1 MSFILDALKRAERER
16 RLERAPDLGA
26 IYEESDMPQSNLWP
40 WLSAGVAFL
49 VGAVVVALLL
59 WPQTPPLEISKNS
72 NLVTETAS
80 RTPTQGKPLPVRPK
94 TGRPSKKDIPSREV
108 EVSRPTLSSAA
119 KIETAL
125 PAKTASQPT
134 SPQTSGKE
142 IAAPIKVASKEP
154 ENALS
159 TKETSVPARAKQ
171 PLNTSSKPVV
181 SKKTVPDSR
190 TSESKTLEA
199 PDAPPSP
206 AVVNKD
212 TAVLESAKPVN
223 EKTSDVALPPGL
235 KAKEEPVSESV
246 AAVPLLKDLPDK
258 VRRKMGKLEINV
270 HGYAKDPSKR
280 LVFINMRKYRAGDR
294 IGNGIEGPI
303 LKMITPDGVIIDYGE
318 GLARL
323 TVR

>member
-26 IYEESDMPQSNLWP
+26 IYEESDVPQSNLWP

-59 WPQTPPLEISKNS
+59 WPKTPPPEISKSS

-80 RTPTQGKPLPVRPK
+80 RTPIRGKPLPVKPK
-94 TGRPSKKDIPSREV
+94 TGHLPKKDIPSREV
-108 EVSRPTLSSAA
+108 EGSRPPLRSAA
-119 KIETAL
+119 KTETSLSAKAASL
-125 PAKTASQPT
+125 PA

-142 IAAPIKVASKEP
+142 IAAPIKVASKESG
-154 ENALS
+154 NALS
-159 TKETSVPARAKQ
+159 TKETSVPVQAKQ
-171 PLNTSSKPVV
+171 PLNTSSKPAV
-181 SKKTVPDSR
+181 SKKTVPDSVS
-190 TSESKTLEA
+190 SEPKTPEA
-199 PDAPPSP
+199 PDTSPSQ

-212 TAVLESAKPVN
+212 TAVLEPAKPVN
-223 EKTSDVALPPGL
+223 EKASDVTLSPGL

-258 VRRKMGKLEINV
+258 VRRKMGKLEINI
-270 HGYAKDPSKR
+270 HGYARDPSKR

-303 LKMITPDGVIIDYGE
+303 LKKITPDGVIIDYGE